1 MAAAKIRILDA
12 GSLASLNALPLS
24 VYIVDYNTPVRNIW
38 ANSKCLE
45 VHGISLE
52 TFCSLV
58 SICIQHLPDLLSASC
73 AHLEDAPQNFLISVH
88 HL

>member
-1 MAAAKIRILDA
+1 MAAEKIQVLDG
-12 GSLASLNALPLS
+12 GSLASLNSVPLS

-58 SICIQHLPDLLSASC
+58 TAKACT
-73 AHLEDAPQNFLISVH
+73 
-88 HL
+88 